1 MELLPVANVKSI
13 AYSIGWHCW
22 RLAGHC
28 PYSIDQK
35 ICSLPSTKFGF
46 VELADLARIAEDGTK
61 TEMAGVAVVV
71 NFAEAAG
78 AGFGDSRSSAAGS
91 SGCLE

>member
-13 AYSIGWHCW
+13 AYSIGYHCW
-22 RLAGHC
+22 RLVGQCSH
-28 PYSIDQK
+28 SIDQK
-35 ICSLPSTKFGF
+35 ICSLPSMKLSF
-46 VELADLARIAEDGTK
+46 VALVDLVRIAEDGTK

-71 NFAEAAG
+71 DFAEAAG
-78 AGFGDSRSSAAGS
+78 AGFGDSRSSAATS